1 MTTLERLLKSFPAER
16 ENLRPYVDRAKA
28 YHNECGC
35 STGGAFMV
43 VSLGLVITRFVI
55 DGIRKG
61 EVLVDLFWG
70 TLFVFS
76 ASLIGKLIGIGVA
89 RIRLALLYRH
99 LHRTYPMR
107 DV

>member
-1 MTTLERLLKSFPAER
+1 MTTLERLLQSLPADR
-16 ENLRPYVDRAKA
+16 ENLRPYVDRAKV
-28 YHNECGC
+28 YRNECGC
-35 STGGAFMV
+35 SMGGAFMV
-43 VSLGLVITRFVI
+43 ISLGLLITRFLL
-55 DGIRKG
+55 DGIGKG
-61 EVLVDLFWG
+61 NVLIGLFWG

-99 LHRTYPMR
+99 LHRIYPMG